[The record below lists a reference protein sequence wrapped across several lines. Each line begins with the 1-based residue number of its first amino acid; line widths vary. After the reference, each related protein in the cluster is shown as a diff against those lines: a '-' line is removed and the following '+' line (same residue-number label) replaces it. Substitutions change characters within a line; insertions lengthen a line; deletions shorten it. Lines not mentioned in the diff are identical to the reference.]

1 MDKLQFLVFIIVDA
15 AVVVV
20 VVVVIIIVFNTPGS
34 IDPRE

>member
-15 AVVVV
+15 AVVVA